1 MKIGI
6 ISSDADTV
14 TLVTQLAER
23 HDATVYRGADG
34 FAAACDDGAQL
45 VVLDLDDV
53 QRHLQAITVLV
64 QRHRPPAAAKARPV
78 LLLLCTPAHQAWL
91 RSLLLAGADDFLVK
105 PVRRQEL
112 ALRLDL
118 LLLAAQPYE
127 APPSIVEAGGF
138 MVDLARLRV
147 THPGLPHLD
156 ATLTR
161 KEAELAL
168 LFMQHL
174 GRPLSRAFLQE
185 RIWGAEPDTP
195 TRTIDTHV
203 SRIRTKL
210 GLQPANGYQLA
221 TVYGYGYQLERLE

>member
-1 MKIGI
+1 M
-6 ISSDADTV
+6 
-14 TLVTQLAER
+14 
-23 HDATVYRGADG
+23 
-34 FAAACDDGAQL
+34 
-45 VVLDLDDV
+45 
-53 QRHLQAITVLV
+53 
-64 QRHRPPAAAKARPV
+64 
-78 LLLLCTPAHQAWL
+78 
-91 RSLLLAGADDFLVK
+91 AGADDFLVK
-105 PVRRQEL
+105 PVERQEL

-127 APPSIVEAGGF
+127 APPSVVEAGGF
-138 MVDLARLRV
+138 MVDLARLRI
-147 THPGLPHLD
+147 THPERPGLD

-161 KEAELAL
+161 KEVELAL

-185 RIWGAEPDTP
+185 RIWGAEPETP

-210 GLQPANGYQLA
+210 KLHPGNGYQLA

>member
-23 HDATVYRGADG
+23 HDTTVYTGAEG
-34 FAAACDDGAQL
+34 FAAACDDGAHL
-45 VVLDLDDV
+45 MVLDLDDL
-53 QRHLQAITVLV
+53 QRHPHAITTIVHD
-64 QRHRPPAAAKARPV
+64 HRPPVRSKVRPLV
-78 LLLLCTPAHQAWL
+78 LLICTPAHQHWL
-91 RSLLLAGADDFLVK
+91 RNLRLAGADDFLVK

-127 APPSIVEAGGF
+127 APPNIVEAAGF
-138 MVDLARLRV
+138 VVDLARLRV
-147 THPGLPHLD
+147 THPARPDLD

-174 GRPLSRAFLQE
+174 GRPLSRAFLLE
-185 RIWGAEPDTP
+185 RIWGNEQETP

-210 GLQPANGYQLA
+210 GLQPSNGYQLA
-221 TVYGYGYQLERLE
+221 TVYGYGYQLEKLE